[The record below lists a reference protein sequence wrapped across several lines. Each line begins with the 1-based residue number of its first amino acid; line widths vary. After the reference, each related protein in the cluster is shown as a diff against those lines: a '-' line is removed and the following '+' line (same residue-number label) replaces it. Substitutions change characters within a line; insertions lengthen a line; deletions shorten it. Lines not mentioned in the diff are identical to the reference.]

1 MSHNIQFRPKAR
13 KTFNMPEIK
22 VKITQGSTEVSNSS
36 KELQSDDLT
45 SLLSALLKAKEE
57 TNASLS
63 KIVES
68 LKDNKPARKT
78 SNDDE
83 DSCSDDDLDD
93 VNKKQRT

>member
-1 MSHNIQFRPKAR
+1 
-13 KTFNMPEIK
+13 MPEIK

-36 KELQSDDLT
+36 TELQADDLT

-57 TNASLS
+57 SNASLT

-68 LKDNKPARKT
+68 LKDNKQTRKT

-83 DSCSDDDLDD
+83 DSSSEED
-93 VNKKQRT
+93 VDGANKNQKS